1 MSVAHHEI
9 LVIGAGV
16 AGLSTALYLRRAGR
30 NIAVIDPLPPP
41 GGASFGNAGL
51 LSPDTAVPIAL
62 PGMLRKVPGWLR
74 DPLAPL
80 AVRPSYL
87 PYAFPWL
94 LRWVKAAAL
103 SRVMEISDAMRALH
117 RGTLAC
123 WQELLGAERYRD
135 LIRCDGQVQIW
146 EGEGENR
153 SAETERRIRERH
165 GIRAEPL
172 GPDDLRQMF
181 PNLTRDITRGLLVP
195 GNGYT
200 VSPERLVR
208 TLGEIFSLSGGD
220 LIPERVMHLVPSEG
234 EGWTVVTNR
243 ENRAACVV
251 VIAAGAWSRQLLSPL
266 GLSVPLETERGYHAM
281 LFHPEVS
288 PRLPI
293 TNKTRGFAITPME
306 EGLRIAGTVEIAGL
320 DAPPE
325 LDRARILVQHARCL
339 FPALRTDEVR
349 YWMGFRPSTPDSL
362 PILGPVPSRPNL
374 HCCFGHGHFGMS
386 GGPPSGRLVA
396 RLILGE
402 PAGVNPSAYGIQRW
416 GSSVFREFLPY
427 GRRNL
432 IRDAVQG

>member
-1 MSVAHHEI
+1 MTAPHHEI

-16 AGLSTALYLRRAGR
+16 AGLSTALYLCRAGR
-30 NIAVIDPLPPP
+30 NVAVIDPLPPP
-41 GGASFGNAGL
+41 GGPSFGNAGL

-80 AVRPSYL
+80 AVRPTYL

-94 LRWVKAAAL
+94 FRWVKAATL
-103 SRVMEISDAMRALH
+103 PRVIEISDAMRALH

-146 EGEGENR
+146 EGDGENR
-153 SAETERRIRERH
+153 SAEIERRIRGRH
-165 GIRAEPL
+165 EIRAEPL

-181 PNLTRDITRGLLVP
+181 PDLARDITCGLLVP

-208 TLGEIFSLSGGD
+208 SLGEIFSHSGGS
-220 LIPERVMHLVPSEG
+220 LIPERAMHLVPNEG
-234 EGWTVVTNR
+234 GGWTVVTHR
-243 ENRAACVV
+243 ENRTASVII
-251 VIAAGAWSRQLLSPL
+251 IAAGAWSRQLLSPL
-266 GLSVPLETERGYHAM
+266 GVSVPLETERGYHATV
-281 LFHPEVS
+281 FHPEVS

-293 TNKTRGFAITPME
+293 TNKSRGFAITPME

-320 DAPPE
+320 EAPPN
-325 LDRARILVQHARCL
+325 LRRARIPVQHAKRL
-339 FPALRTDEVR
+339 FPRLRADEVR

-362 PILGPVPSRPNL
+362 PILGPVPGRPNL

-386 GGPPSGRLVA
+386 GAPPSGRLVA
-396 RLILGE
+396 RVIQGE
-402 PAGVNPSAYGIQRW
+402 SAAIDPGPYGIQRF
-416 GSSVFREFLPY
+416 GNSAL
-427 GRRNL
+427 RR
-432 IRDAVQG
+432 